1 MLPPAGGAP
10 PSEMGAP
17 VEPPTLSHHPSVRLP
32 CAVCAPSSP
41 AAVMEQ
47 EDRLQEEQGERG
59 RAVLCGPRI
68 WREGY
73 HEASGL
79 GAYLYLWHGSA
90 PTGESVECNSSN

>member
-1 MLPPAGGAP
+1 
-10 PSEMGAP
+10 MGAP
-17 VEPPTLSHHPSVRLP
+17 VEPPTLSHRPSVRLP

-41 AAVMEQ
+41 AAAMEQ

-79 GAYLYLWHGSA
+79 GAYLYLWHGSPVVSLLNA
-90 PTGESVECNSSN
+90 IHPISHPGGLMRHR